1 MSELDLIIL
10 SVVLIFSVV
19 QSILGMGL
27 LVFGTPT
34 LLLLGL
40 PYSSCLAYLLPASIA
55 ISILQVR
62 GDVKI
67 EKNVAREF
75 FTWSIVPLFISLAVV
90 LSLDSN
96 FKISLA
102 VGVLML
108 ATVLIKLS
116 SRVEFLFASNVK
128 NNFHLYLVTMGVIH
142 GVSNLGGS
150 VLSVIS
156 SVKYSEKTDV
166 RRFISFC
173 YLWFAT
179 IQLVVLFFFH
189 YDKFTYVS
197 LIVPVISSVA
207 YIAIGK
213 SMFKN
218 IDSSKFNNIFVLF
231 MLAYSLLLIT
241 KDTQLW

>member
-1 MSELDLIIL
+1 MSDLELIIL
-10 SVVLIFSVV
+10 TVVLILSVV

-55 ISILQVR
+55 ISLFQVK

-67 EKNVAREF
+67 EKNEVREF
-75 FTWSIVPLFISLAVV
+75 FIWSILPLFISLAIV

-102 VGVLML
+102 VGILML
-108 ATVLIKLS
+108 ATVVIKLS
-116 SRVEFLFASNVK
+116 SRLEFLFAINVK
-128 NNFHLYLVTMGVIH
+128 NNFHLYLVCMGVVH
-142 GVSNLGGS
+142 GISNLGGS

-156 SVKYSEKTDV
+156 SVKYSEKKDV

-173 YLWFAT
+173 YLWFAI
-179 IQLVVLFFFH
+179 IQLIVLLFFY
-189 YDKFTYVS
+189 YDKFTYIS
-197 LIVPVISSVA
+197 LIVPVISSLM
-207 YIAIGK
+207 YIVIGK
-213 SMFKN
+213 SVFNN
-218 IDSSKFNNIFVLF
+218 IDSRKFNKIFILF
-231 MLAYSLLLIT
+231 MLIYSLLLIT
-241 KDTQLW
+241 KGIQIW